1 MTKTTDS
8 KQTTLLLESIIEG
21 IQDVKG
27 HDITVLDLTK
37 IPHSV
42 ASHFVV
48 CHGNSNTQVTAIARG
63 VEKQTSIALNEKPWS
78 REGIGNAEWALLDY
92 GNIVVHVFYKEARAF
107 YALEELWAD
116 AELTHYEDVE

>member
-37 IPHSV
+37 IPHAV